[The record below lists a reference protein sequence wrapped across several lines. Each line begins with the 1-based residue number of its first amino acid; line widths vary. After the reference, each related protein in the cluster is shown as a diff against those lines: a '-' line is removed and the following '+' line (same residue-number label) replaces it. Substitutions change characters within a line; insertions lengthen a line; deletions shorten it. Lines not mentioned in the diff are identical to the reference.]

1 MKRTICLII
10 SAVMILSLLTFF
22 TAAADKSG
30 AIFAV
35 DEFYRSS
42 KVLSKHPHTF
52 EAWIKVEKGAA
63 ASELGA
69 IAGNYK
75 DSKTPSYGFEVR
87 KNGNPFLWLGYG
99 GNGTDVRLSF
109 DQIDLRTGE
118 WTHVAI
124 TFDSTNAYCYING
137 ELKQTVKG
145 SYPDVN
151 FAGAGVLCLGGDLRS
166 NN

>member
-10 SAVMILSLLTFF
+10 SAVMILSSLTFF

-75 DSKTPSYGFEVR
+75 DSKNPATASRSARTVIPS
-87 KNGNPFLWLGYG
+87 
-99 GNGTDVRLSF
+99 S
-109 DQIDLRTGE
+109 
-118 WTHVAI
+118 
-124 TFDSTNAYCYING
+124 
-137 ELKQTVKG
+137 G
-145 SYPDVN
+145 SATAATAPTCA
-151 FAGAGVLCLGGDLRS
+151 FPLTR
-166 NN
+166 